1 MGRRVLKF
9 DGAFG
14 PEGCGI
20 ALSGD
25 AYKVSVTGLAFCVI
39 WHDTHAGDWLTAFA
53 TKGDTAEW
61 YMKYMTLCFSSPY
74 FSFPLEGNSRAAG
87 KGVRGKAPI

>member
-1 MGRRVLKF
+1 MGNEYKVSGYEGGFLRWTGPMGRRVLKF

-25 AYKVSVTGLAFCVI
+25 AYKVSVTGCPCCIIRYEKHYV
-39 WHDTHAGDWLTAFA
+39 D
-53 TKGDTAEW
+53 
-61 YMKYMTLCFSSPY
+61 
-74 FSFPLEGNSRAAG
+74 
-87 KGVRGKAPI
+87 